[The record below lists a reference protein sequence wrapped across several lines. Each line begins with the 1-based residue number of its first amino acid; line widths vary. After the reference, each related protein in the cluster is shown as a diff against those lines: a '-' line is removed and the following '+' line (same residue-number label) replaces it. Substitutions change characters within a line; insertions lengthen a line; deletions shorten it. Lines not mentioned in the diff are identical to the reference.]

1 MKYYNDVREMIG
13 DTPMLKLNN
22 LGIKSSVNIFAKLE
36 YENPGG
42 STKDRIG
49 IAMIEKAEK
58 AGELKKGYS
67 IIEATAG
74 NTGVGVALAAI
85 NKGYNVVF
93 VVPEKFSIEKQAVMK
108 ALGAKIVSTPEEKGI
123 EGAVEVAEELLR
135 TTENSISLKQSENL
149 ENPNAH
155 YRTTGKE
162 IYEDLDGNIDY
173 LVAGAGSGGTFT
185 GIMKYLKE
193 KNSNIKGVLAD
204 PIGSILG
211 GGSEGNYDIEGIGN
225 HFIPKTF
232 DRDYVDIV
240 EKISDEN
247 ALYYAREV
255 ARKEGVLAG
264 ISSGAALAAAIR
276 LSEKIDSGNIVVVF
290 PDRGERYFSKDLY
303 KTS

>member
-1 MKYYNDVREMIG
+1 MV
-13 DTPMLKLNN
+13 L
-22 LGIKSSVNIFAKLE
+22 
-36 YENPGG
+36 
-42 STKDRIG
+42 
-49 IAMIEKAEK
+49 
-58 AGELKKGYS
+58 
-67 IIEATAG
+67 
-74 NTGVGVALAAI
+74 
-85 NKGYNVVF
+85 
-93 VVPEKFSIEKQAVMK
+93 VVPEKFSVEKQAIMK

-123 EGAVEVAEELLR
+123 EGAVQVAEELLR
-135 TTENSISLKQSENL
+135 TTKNSISLKQFENI
-149 ENPNAH
+149 ENSNAH

-162 IYEDLDGNIDY
+162 IYEDLEGNIDY
-173 LVAGAGSGGTFT
+173 LVGGAGSGGTFT

-232 DRDYVDIV
+232 NRDYVDIV

-264 ISSGAALAAAIR
+264 ISSGAALAAAIK

-290 PDRGERYFSKDLY
+290 PDRGY
-303 KTS
+303 KCQLNNVTF